1 MKDRR
6 LQRIKYLFE
15 KTPIIKSEKLYA
27 AKLMIG
33 SSNYKISGGKRY
45 GMKERLTIAIV
56 LGGIFA
62 ILIILIQNSIQN
74 RK

>member
-1 MKDRR
+1 M
-6 LQRIKYLFE
+6 KYLFE

-33 SSNYKISGGKRY
+33 SSNFKISGGKKY
-45 GMKERLTIAIV
+45 GMKERLTIAFV
-56 LGGIFA
+56 LGVIFA
-62 ILIILIQNSIQN
+62 ILLVLIQNSIQS